1 MRDSKNTVRLT
12 QAHDAV
18 SPGKDFAWFKLFVD
32 KPVNQHA
39 HLAKNPKIGQR
50 LYVHKC
56 EKTDQNDYEITV
68 EVISNDPTDF
78 FIGSLELNKQFFV
91 IE

>member
-12 QAHDAV
+12 QANEQIT
-18 SPGKDFAWFKLFVD
+18 PGKDFAWFKIYVD
-32 KPVNQHA
+32 KPVEKHS

-50 LYVHKC
+50 LYVHSC
-56 EKTDQNDYEITV
+56 TKTDQRDYELNV
-68 EVISNDPTDF
+68 EVITNDPTDF
-78 FIGSLELNKQFFV
+78 FIGALELKKQFFV